1 MTSTPQKPRVAVLG
15 LGLMGSGMARRLL
28 GAGFPLTVYNRS
40 ADKAASLVADGARL
54 AESPRDAAA
63 GAEFVVSMVAD
74 DGASRG
80 VWFGEH
86 GALSEVSPGAILIE
100 SSTVTTGWINELA
113 DAARAK
119 EIELLDAPVTGSRT
133 QAASGELNFLVGGSE
148 SALETARPLFAA
160 MGRSAT
166 RVGPTGSGALLK
178 LINNFLCGVQAV
190 SLAEALAVIERAG
203 LDRQI
208 AMQILSNGAPG
219 SPLLKTLSARMTA
232 RDYTPHFHLA
242 LMRKDLEYSL
252 KEAGERGV
260 HLSTAQSALEAF
272 ERAVASGRGMQDVS
286 AVVEPIREP

>member
-1 MTSTPQKPRVAVLG
+1 
-15 LGLMGSGMARRLL
+15 
-28 GAGFPLTVYNRS
+28 
-40 ADKAASLVADGARL
+40 
-54 AESPRDAAA
+54 
-63 GAEFVVSMVAD
+63 MVAD
-74 DGASRG
+74 DAASRDL
-80 VWFGEH
+80 WFGER
-86 GALSEVSPGAILIE
+86 GALSDVSPGSIIIE

-113 DAARAK
+113 DAAGAK
-119 EIELLDAPVTGSRT
+119 QVELLDAPVTGSRT

-148 SALETARPLFAA
+148 SALERARPLFAA

-203 LDRQI
+203 LDREI
-208 AMQILSNGAPG
+208 ATQILSNGAPG
-219 SPLLKTLSARMTA
+219 SPLLKTLLLRMTA

-272 ERAVASGRGMQDVS
+272 KRAEASERGMQDLS
-286 AVVEPIREP
+286 AVVEPLRERPLD